1 MKDRFEV
8 AFVIRTAELSGKV
21 AKALAPSVKEVAKTL
36 KPFAERLL
44 EVVTKYV
51 EKEVEE

>member
-8 AFVIRTAELSGKV
+8 AFVVRTAELSGKV

-44 EVVTKYV
+44 EVLTTQAENEIK
-51 EKEVEE
+51 K